1 MLPSF
6 ATQEIVVVAPAWTTD
21 ARNVRKPDYG
31 EAATRTTVPGCSVQP
46 GASPEL
52 VPDGRSTA
60 TIRWTVLAPP
70 GTAVDERSAVEFRGR
85 LYGVDGV
92 PLVWDSPTG
101 ALDHVALFLIDWK

>member
-6 ATQEIVVVAPAWTTD
+6 ATQEIKVVAPAWTTD
-21 ARNVRKPDYG
+21 GRNVRKPDYG
-31 EAATRTTVPGCSVQP
+31 DAATRTAVPGCSVQP

-52 VPDGRSTA
+52 VTDGRNTA

-70 GTAVDERSAVEFRGR
+70 GTVVEATSAVEYRGR
-85 LYGVDGV
+85 LYKVDGE
-92 PLVWDSPTG
+92 PLPWDSPTG